1 MFNRIKR
8 FIVGTDNVSRSEAI
22 SSESACPPGYH
33 IPLPVDALIL
43 PSKRQVFLQQL
54 NDNHALPAAFYRQ
67 CYLAP
72 LFSLPNRVQSLP
84 ALNEGPWAYS
94 GAFGDL
100 TVQFTAYAVKLAK
113 GRTLPL
119 GIPSEEQEAQG
130 LLWNAIV
137 FWSALFYHLPLLC
150 GGEGELDAGI
160 YYSGKAISLST
171 LCR

>member
-100 TVQFTAYAVKLAK
+100 TVQFTAYAVRLAK
-113 GRTLPL
+113 GRTLPPRYPVRRARGS
-119 GIPSEEQEAQG
+119 GITLECGRVLVCLILSPALALWVG
-130 LLWNAIV
+130 RGAGCWDLLFREGHFAFDIV
-137 FWSALFYHLPLLC
+137 
-150 GGEGELDAGI
+150 
-160 YYSGKAISLST
+160 
-171 LCR
+171 